1 MKKISLEKLNKKH
14 YYIIGGII
22 LLLIVIISLFLI
34 FNNHSKNES
43 QKLTKEL
50 KELGISFYEDF
61 YYNQIGKTDE
71 EKKTFLE
78 KYTDIGIKV
87 SLDNL
92 ARYKKDESEE
102 IIKKF
107 VNSKTNQECDKTNSM
122 VIIYPKEP
130 YCKKNYRI
138 DTNLVCGFEVEE
150 KNKK

>member
-1 MKKISLEKLNKKH
+1 MKKINLKKLNKKQC
-14 YYIIGGII
+14 YIIGGIV

-43 QKLTKEL
+43 QKLSKEL

-61 YYNQIGKTDE
+61 YYNQIGKTDD

-102 IIKKF
+102 ITKKF

-130 YCKKNYRI
+130 YGKKDYRI
-138 DTNLVCGFEVEE
+138 DANLVCGFEVEE
-150 KNKK
+150 TK

>member
-1 MKKISLEKLNKKH
+1 M
-14 YYIIGGII
+14 
-22 LLLIVIISLFLI
+22 I
-34 FNNHSKNES
+34 FNNNSKNES

-107 VNSKTNQECDKTNSM
+107 VNSKTNKNVIKQIQWLLFTLKNLM
-122 VIIYPKEP
+122 VK
-130 YCKKNYRI
+130 RI
-138 DTNLVCGFEVEE
+138 TVL
-150 KNKK
+150 KQI

>member
-1 MKKISLEKLNKKH
+1 MKKINLKKLNKKQ
-14 YYIIGGII
+14 YYIIGGIV

-43 QKLTKEL
+43 QKLSKEL

-107 VNSKTNQECDKTNSM
+107 VNSKTNQECDKTN
-122 VIIYPKEP
+122 
-130 YCKKNYRI
+130 
-138 DTNLVCGFEVEE
+138 
-150 KNKK
+150 